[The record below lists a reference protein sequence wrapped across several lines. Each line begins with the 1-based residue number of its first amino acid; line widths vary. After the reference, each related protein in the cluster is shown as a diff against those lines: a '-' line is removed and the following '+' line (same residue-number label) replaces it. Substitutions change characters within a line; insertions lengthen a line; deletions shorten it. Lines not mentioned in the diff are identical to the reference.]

1 MKIWPSLQFTN
12 KKIRLV
18 YLIFSFQRLSYDYFR
33 LLTEIISNQS
43 KLYFSRNIN
52 LTIFLKKK
60 NKKQRFTTFLKLKVQ
75 KNIISKEYCFDFV

>member
-52 LTIFLKKK
+52 LTIFLQKK
-60 NKKQRFTTFLKLKVQ
+60 NKTKTTFYNVSKVKGPKKYKFQ
-75 KNIISKEYCFDFV
+75 RILF